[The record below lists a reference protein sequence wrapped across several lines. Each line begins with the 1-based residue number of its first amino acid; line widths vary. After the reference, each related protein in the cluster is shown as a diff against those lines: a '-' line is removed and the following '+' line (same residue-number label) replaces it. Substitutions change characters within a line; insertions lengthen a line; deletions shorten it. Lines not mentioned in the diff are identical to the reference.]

1 MGKLRFDNKR
11 VLVIE
16 DHAEMRSSLK
26 SMLDRLGAK
35 NITVAING
43 EEAIEHLRNT
53 DYDLVLSDYELGR
66 GKDGQQ
72 VLEETRHAKL
82 LRAGAA
88 YVLVTAAQTIEMVMG
103 ALEYHPDGYI
113 AKPVTFDTLE
123 TRLRKIIKQKSYFQQ
138 ITDAIDAGQ
147 IDKALHECD
156 RLIMVHP
163 KLALPTLRI
172 KGKLLLDNGRV
183 EEARQVYR
191 TVLDTRE
198 VAWAV
203 LGYCKCL
210 HATDEDEEAIQHLEQ
225 LTKTN
230 EKYVECYDLLAKIY
244 EKKGDE
250 KKSQEILMAAVEQS
264 PKAILR
270 QAHLADLAL
279 KNKDFDTAS
288 KASRKAVNLSKN
300 SCHKN
305 ADNYLN
311 LARALQE
318 QVVHG
323 GYRDKTYALNEI
335 TKALETVRKDYPMD
349 QEIHIRAGILEGMTL
364 KNQGKEE
371 SAKSAVLMARKIFS
385 TLVEPPQS
393 KTILGIVDGL
403 VTCTDTETAK
413 EFLNEIHEKEMLE
426 ENELA
431 KLQEEVSKSLDA
443 REEEISESYNNR
455 AVALFEKGKIRD
467 SIELFEKA
475 LKNNRGSYGVLLN
488 AIQAIVMLM
497 QKNGVDYDNKETCR
511 KYLKRASSLAED
523 DPRFERYKKL
533 QKMFDELVK

>member
-1 MGKLRFDNKR
+1 MGKLRFDDKR
-11 VLVIE
+11 ILVIE

-26 SMLDRLGAK
+26 SMLDRLGGK
-35 NITVAING
+35 KINVATNG
-43 EEAIEHLRNT
+43 EEAIEFLRNN

-82 LRAGAA
+82 LRTGAA

-123 TRLRKIIKQKSYFQQ
+123 TRLRKIIKQKNYFKA
-138 ITDAIDAGQ
+138 ITDAIDDGQ
-147 IDKALHECD
+147 IEKALNECD

-172 KGKLLLDNGRV
+172 KGKLLFDNDRI
-183 EEARQVYR
+183 EEAMLVYR

-198 VAWAV
+198 VAWAI
-203 LGYCKCL
+203 LGYSKCL
-210 HATDEDEEAIQHLEQ
+210 HANGEDDEAVERLEQ
-225 LTKTN
+225 VTRTN
-230 EKYVECYDLLAKIY
+230 ERYVECYDLLAKIY
-244 EKKGDE
+244 EKQGDE
-250 KKSQEILMAAVEQS
+250 KKGQEILMAAVEQS

-279 KNKDFDTAS
+279 KNKDYDTAS
-288 KASRKAVNLSKN
+288 KASRRAVNLSKN

-305 ADNYLN
+305 PDNYLN
-311 LARALQE
+311 LARSLQE
-318 QVVHG
+318 QVLHG

-335 TKALETVRKDYPMD
+335 QKALETVRKDFPMD
-349 QEIHIRAGILEGMTL
+349 QEIHIRAGVLEGMTL

-371 SAKSAVLMARKIFS
+371 SAKSAVMMARKIFS
-385 TLVEPPQS
+385 TLMEPPQG
-393 KTILGIVDGL
+393 KTIHGIVDGL

-413 EFLNEIHEKEMLE
+413 EFLDEVEEKDMLE
-426 ENELA
+426 EKQLS
-431 KLQEEVSKSLDA
+431 KLQEEVSKSLEA
-443 REEEISESYNNR
+443 REDEISESYNNR
-455 AVALFEKGKIRD
+455 AVSLFEKGKIRD

-475 LKNNRGSYGVLLN
+475 LKNNRASYGVLLN

-497 QKNGVDYDNKETCR
+497 QKHGVDYDNKETCR
-511 KYLKRASSLAED
+511 KYLQRAGSLPED
-523 DPRFERYKKL
+523 DARYDRFQKL
-533 QKMFDELVK
+533 QKMFNELTK